1 MNIPLKEKIAGMLY
15 GFAIGDALG
24 LGTEF
29 MTKQIVGI
37 KYPDGLKHYSQIVRD
52 AHRSQWE
59 RGQWSNDTNY
69 LLTLIES
76 MVGTESFDPLDY
88 ARRLAK
94 WYSNDLFD
102 ITQCMR
108 WVLSQPDFA
117 NNPYNVSRRVWRDM
131 QDIGNPSDA
140 LGRALL
146 AGVWD
151 ENVYQNAIDITRLTH
166 PRPRCE
172 TAAVLIAHVA
182 NNLLWNERTPDY
194 EEIRD
199 MAVRENRE
207 VVMYVDMANENDLG
221 LFDLDD
227 PDTCWY
233 ARKAMGSALWSL
245 WHAESPEHALFTV
258 INEGGDADTNAAIA
272 FSLIGLRDG
281 VKAIPAEYIDGLVNG
296 ERIAEAADKLTALL
310 EKRFVKH

>member
-29 MTKQIVGI
+29 MTKQIVAI
-37 KYPDGLKHYSQIVRD
+37 KYPDGLQDYSQIVRD

-59 RGQWSNDTNY
+59 RGEWSNDTNY

-76 MVGTESFDPLDY
+76 MVETESFSPLDY
-88 ARRLAK
+88 AHRLAK

-117 NNPYNVSRRVWRDM
+117 SDPYNVSRRVWRDM

-146 AGVWD
+146 AGIWND
-151 ENVYQNAIDITRLTH
+151 NIYQNAIDITRLTH

-172 TAAVLIAHVA
+172 TAAVLIAHIA
-182 NNLLWNERTPDY
+182 NKILWEDRTPDY
-194 EEIRD
+194 QEVRD
-199 MAVRENRE
+199 LAIKENRE

-227 PDTCWY
+227 PDTYWY

-245 WHAESPEHALFTV
+245 WHSDSPIEALLTV
-258 INEGGDADTNAAIA
+258 INEGGDADTNGAVAMA
-272 FSLIGLRDG
+272 LMGLRHG
-281 VKAIPAEYIDGLVNG
+281 VKAIPQKYIDGLQNS
-296 ERIAEAADKLTALL
+296 ERIEKAAENLTALL
-310 EKRFVKH
+310 EKHFVKE